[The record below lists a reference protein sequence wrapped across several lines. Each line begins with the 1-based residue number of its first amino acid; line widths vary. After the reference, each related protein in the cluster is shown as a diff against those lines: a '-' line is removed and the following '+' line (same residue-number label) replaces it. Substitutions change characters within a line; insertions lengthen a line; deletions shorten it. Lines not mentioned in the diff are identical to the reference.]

1 MAALTRLLAVA
12 ALVRLLVPRRLPRDV
27 APRDGAARLVD
38 TWADRPGIVGFLATV
53 DHKRIAARYL
63 VTTLALLVIS
73 GILALDMR
81 IQLSQPEMQRL
92 GPQGYNEAFSLHGST
107 MLFLVSV
114 PVMEAMAIWLV
125 PLMLGQR
132 NLAYPRLAAYSYW
145 LYLGGVLMLWV
156 PHALGVTPD
165 LGWFEYPPLAGPT
178 YGPGHR
184 ADIWAQMITFT
195 EVAALA
201 ASVNVAVTILKLRPP
216 GMTLARMPIFLW
228 AMLVASAM
236 TILALPAV
244 MLATS
249 LLIADRLVATQFFS
263 PQGGGD
269 VLLFQHLFWFFGHPE
284 VYIIFVPAVGFV
296 SSIVETFSRRAV
308 FGHAVMVL
316 AIVSVGLLAFGLW
329 VHHMFATGL
338 PRLGASF
345 YTAASMAI
353 ALPVGLQIFCWIATI
368 ADGRPRFATPML
380 WVCGFIATF
389 VIGGL
394 TGVMTASAPLDLQLT
409 DTYFVVGHLH
419 YVLVGGAM
427 FPLFGALAYWYPKA
441 TGRRMSE
448 RWGKVSFWLVFAGFN
463 IGFFPM
469 HLLGLMGMPRRIYTY
484 PAEAGWGT
492 LNLVVSAGT
501 LVASLGAAVMVANAL
516 LSLRFGRPAGAD
528 PWGGATLEWACASPP
543 PPHNFD
549 ATPVVRSLTPCWEDG
564 PRPVMSGLSPASR
577 EVLVTSVGEAEPEYR
592 QFSPGPSVWPLLAAL
607 ATGVLFV
614 GSIFTPWALV
624 WGSVPVAAALVG
636 WFWPRGR
643 AEEARAET

>member
-1 MAALTRLLAVA
+1 MAGLTWMVALADR
-12 ALVRLLVPRRLPRDV
+12 PRRAPVEPVLPVPSD
-27 APRDGAARLVD
+27 DAARLAA
-38 TWADRPGIVGFLATV
+38 TWGDKPGLIGFLATV

-63 VTTLALLVIS
+63 VTTLALLVVS

-92 GPQGYNEAFSLHGST
+92 GPQGYNEAFTLHGST

-165 LGWFEYPPLAGPT
+165 LGWFEYPPLSGPT
-178 YGPGHR
+178 YAPGHR
-184 ADIWAQMITFT
+184 ADVWAQMITFT

-201 ASVNVAVTILKLRPP
+201 ASVNIAVTILKMRPP
-216 GMTLARMPIFLW
+216 GMTLARMPVFLW
-228 AMLVASAM
+228 AMLVTSVM
-236 TILALPAV
+236 TVLALPAV

-263 PQGGGD
+263 PQAGGD
-269 VLLFQHLFWFFGHPE
+269 VLLFQHMFWFFGHPE
-284 VYIIFVPAVGFV
+284 VYIIFLPAVGFV
-296 SSIVETFSRRAV
+296 SAIVETFSRRV
-308 FGHAVMVL
+308 LFGHTVQVL

-329 VHHMFATGL
+329 VHHMFAVGL

-353 ALPVGLQIFCWIATI
+353 ALPVGMQIFCWIATI
-368 ADGRPRFATPML
+368 ADGRPRFATPLL
-380 WVCGFIATF
+380 WVVGFIATF

-394 TGVMTASAPLDLQLT
+394 SGVMTASAPLDLQLT
-409 DTYFVVGHLH
+409 DTYFIVGHLH
-419 YVLVGGAM
+419 YVLVGGAL

-441 TGRRMSE
+441 TGRLMSE
-448 RWGKVSFWLVFAGFN
+448 RWGKIAFWLVFAGFN

-484 PAEAGWGT
+484 PTAMGWGT

-501 LVASLGAAVMVANAL
+501 LIASLGAAVMVANAL
-516 LSLRFGRPAGAD
+516 LSLRLGRPAGDD
-528 PWGGATLEWACASPP
+528 PWGGSTLEWGCASPP
-543 PPHNFD
+543 PPYNFA
-549 ATPVVRSLTPCWEDG
+549 ATPVVGSLVPCWE
-564 PRPVMSGLSPASR
+564 PRPRRVMTGLSLTDR
-577 EVLVTSVGEAEPEYR
+577 EVLVTSVGEAAPEYR
-592 QFSPGPSVWPLLAAL
+592 QFSPGPSIWPLLAAL
-607 ATGVLFV
+607 ATSAFFV
-614 GSIFTPWALV
+614 GSIFTPWAVV
-624 WGSVPVAAALVG
+624 WGSVPVAATLIG
-636 WFWPRGR
+636 WFWPRAR
-643 AEEARAET
+643 HEESRAET